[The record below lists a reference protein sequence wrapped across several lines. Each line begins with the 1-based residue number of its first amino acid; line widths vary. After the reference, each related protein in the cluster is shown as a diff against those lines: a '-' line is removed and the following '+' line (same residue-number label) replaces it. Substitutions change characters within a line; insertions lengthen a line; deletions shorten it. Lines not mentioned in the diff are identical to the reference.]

1 MKRTLNDIT
10 RRFLSGESLLEAS
23 KPELS
28 SYIQSL
34 REILSSMK
42 PRTVTE
48 TRRLE
53 IAKQHLK
60 EIGRYSRRLTEHVQA
75 LEEQIKVLEEGKGN

>member
-60 EIGRYSRRLTEHVQA
+60 EIGRYSQRLTEHVQA